1 MFVPCMGSKRHR
13 GIHWCHGQLHK
24 HRLGE
29 AEFLGDSHW
38 TTTEVHKFLS
48 LCLPVFNSTLQGT
61 DLFLG
66 AWARSTNRTPW
77 GLCLCCG
84 AETHFT
90 QVVSW
95 KEKINSPNQPWQSNY
110 IAGGGGRKWGGRR
123 GGDIKGV
130 FLAYIWLRTFFL
142 LIGKCIWL
150 WSEWLHAVLAPL
162 LLRF

>member
-13 GIHWCHGQLHK
+13 GSHWCHGQLHK
-24 HRLGE
+24 HGMGE
-29 AEFLGDSHW
+29 AEFLGDSQW
-38 TTTEVHKFLS
+38 TTTEANKFL
-48 LCLPVFNSTLQGT
+48 LCLPVFNSTPQAT

-90 QVVSW
+90 QLVSW
-95 KEKINSPNQPWQSNY
+95 KEKNQQPKPTMASKLHS
-110 IAGGGGRKWGGRR
+110 GGVVVGSGGE
-123 GGDIKGV
+123 IKGM
-130 FLAYIWLRTFFL
+130 FLTYIWLRTFFL

-150 WSEWLHAVLAPL
+150 WSEWFPAVLVPL